1 MNWYGLKLCLAAV
14 EANLALMFVSDKP
27 ASMSLYKLAS
37 TLAGILGIVVV
48 VVVVGVVG
56 VDGTNAGALADNVDP
71 G

>member
-1 MNWYGLKLCLAAV
+1 V
-14 EANLALMFVSDKP
+14 EANRALIFVSDKP

-37 TLAGILGIVVV
+37 TFAGILGM

-56 VDGTNAGALADNVDP
+56 VVGVEGTNAGALADNVDDP